1 MMRYVKVTQELCDK
15 MKERMD
21 ANHYY
26 QNTEWR
32 CNKCGWN
39 ISFTDDC
46 VVTSVHN
53 YWQKIQD
60 HNQGYSGIYHTWCRE
75 LCKVCNET
83 LGSYSHTRCNEALEA
98 EKRMAKQ
105 EAVERKIQEADDMMY
120 NSMIDEKL
128 K

>member
-1 MMRYVKVTQELCDK
+1 MRHVKVTQELCDK
-15 MKERMD
+15 EKERMD
-21 ANHYY
+21 SNGYY

-46 VVTSVHN
+46 VVTSVHD
-53 YWQKIQD
+53 YWQEIQD
-60 HNQGYSGIYHTWCRE
+60 HNHGYSGIYHSWCRE
-75 LCKVCNET
+75 LCKVCNHT
-83 LGSYSHTRCNEALEA
+83 LGDYSHTRCNEALEA

-105 EAVERKIQEADDMMY
+105 EAVERKIQETADMMY